1 MVSAIAAHLTTALL
15 GFAALLET
23 VRRAVALTNEPQHPL
38 VWTLLVALVVSLQL
52 LPGPKSR
59 APRTAWCYGGGLLGL
74 AIFWNQRNA
83 WSGRLFVWGAL
94 CELAGFA
101 LIAALLAWGI
111 PLLRAWRN
119 PTYAAGLKPSSSPWF
134 AVCQA
139 ALVSGTAV
147 LAAWIAWDVAFAEAG
162 RGVALFGLAGRAA
175 GAAAALMLVGTAI
188 VMAWQTENGW
198 RRGWQYAAMAAGVLF
213 TSSSGAARAPVELVE
228 TPEHFRVLFLQTWLV
243 SLAMMGFLTR
253 FGLARFLPPKN
264 DWIAGGRRAAPVCAT
279 VALLLLALLL
289 IQKAGTG

>member
-1 MVSAIAAHLTTALL
+1 MVSAIAVQLITAVL

-23 VRRAVALTNEPQHPL
+23 LRRAIALTTEPQHPL
-38 VWTLLVALVVSLQL
+38 VWMLPVALVVSLQL
-52 LPGPKSR
+52 LSGPKSR
-59 APRTAWCYGGGLLGL
+59 APRAAWCYGGGLLGL

-83 WSGRLFVWGAL
+83 WAGRLFVWGAL
-94 CELAGFA
+94 CDLAGFA
-101 LIAALLAWGI
+101 LIAALLGWAM
-111 PLLRAWRN
+111 PRLRAWQD
-119 PTYAAGLKPSSSPWF
+119 PTCAAGLKPVSSPWF

-139 ALVSGTAV
+139 GLVSGTAV

-175 GAAAALMLVGTAI
+175 GAAAALMLVGAAI

-213 TSSSGAARAPVELVE
+213 TSSSGAARAPVELVS
-228 TPEHFRVLFLQTWLV
+228 TQEHFRVLFLQTWLV

-264 DWIAGGRRAAPVCAT
+264 DWIEGGRRAAPVFAT
-279 VALLLLALLL
+279 AALFMLALLL
-289 IQKAGTG
+289 IQLARTE